1 MFIKTVED
9 ILQPTL
15 VLTIVK
21 INPKIYKSKHG
32 KQTPYA
38 SQTHFYHSKAL
49 PNYGALFVLYGAP
62 LFFTTFFLN
71 TNLKWIVGF
80 IFYSLTVHIF
90 ISNSFVSVSTTTETG
105 TCTPANSF
113 VFSFI
118 AETTCPMLTF
128 SGARPGPSGGPADA
142 FPPSTKSFIVVFP
155 IESLV
160 LFCSPLCFYDPYRI
174 YRNCDRNRNCR
185 FQ

>member
-90 ISNSFVSVSTTTETG
+90 ISNSLYARIHCTWDNQPLVGSFCIFIISTFMGDVSLLFFTWTLYFLFLGPLQYSLFYFFPSHEPG
-105 TCTPANSF
+105 N
-113 VFSFI
+113 FS
-118 AETTCPMLTF
+118 
-128 SGARPGPSGGPADA
+128 RP
-142 FPPSTKSFIVVFP
+142 
-155 IESLV
+155 
-160 LFCSPLCFYDPYRI
+160 YDY
-174 YRNCDRNRNCR
+174 CR
-185 FQ
+185 THT